1 MPQISEKMLIQ
12 ELRELKKYDMI
23 ERTVKLISPPTVEY
37 GLTEYG
43 MKSKEI
49 VAVVYA
55 WGVEYLTTFPEKAL
69 K

>member
-1 MPQISEKMLIQ
+1 MDS
-12 ELRELKKYDMI
+12 LK
-23 ERTVKLISPPTVEY
+23 
-37 GLTEYG
+37 YG

-49 VAVVYA
+49 VAVAYV